1 MRNQKGFMNM
11 DFTAVF
17 IFLGAL
23 CVAVGMFLSWF
34 FTVGL
39 DLGKVLYSCPDCLI
53 CQHNNS

>member
-34 FTVGL
+34 LQLVWTWVKPFIHAL
-39 DLGKVLYSCPDCLI
+39 SA
-53 CQHNNS
+53 

>member
-23 CVAVGMFLSWF
+23 CSCWNVSFMVC
-34 FTVGL
+34 TVGL
-39 DLGKVLYSCPDCLI
+39 ELGKALYSRTDCLI
-53 CQHNNS
+53 CQHSNN